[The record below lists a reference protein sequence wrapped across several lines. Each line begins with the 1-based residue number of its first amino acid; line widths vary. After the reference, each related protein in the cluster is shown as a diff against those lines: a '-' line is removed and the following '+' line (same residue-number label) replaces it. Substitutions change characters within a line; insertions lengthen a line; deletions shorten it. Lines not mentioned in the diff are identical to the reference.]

1 MEGANPQH
9 AKRAREEGSSTDHPA
24 AGLCGKGAAKLLV
37 NYASKLLGAIH
48 SRLFKEAIAL
58 RKRVA
63 SAASAVATLQV
74 AKDENKVVSSL
85 QLRRSPAFKS
95 VLEAAPELAA
105 DLAKIERAAL
115 DHALHQRQQERA
127 HDDAQLRAICDGD
140 TFMKAASE
148 SLRLERFTLAEAAIL
163 EQEVTAAETEFKLAV
178 KLKCFELDD
187 ADAKAAAAKKKRA
200 EDREVRQME
209 IEQEPSAAL
218 MKRMV
223 DAAVA
228 KRFGS
233 SMPSSRRTTPSPR
246 RVTFAKGKPERSRS
260 TSRPQSRGRSGSRGT
275 SRASSCSAS
284 RSASRGRSQ
293 ERSQTP
299 FPGRG
304 KGRPRR
310 RPSRDGGT
318 SPSRPHARGP
328 SPSSRAGREPRRHH
342 GRDSFQ
348 GNGRGGR
355 GTRPHRPPSGMHGG
369 SARVG
374 GGGGSRTG
382 PRR

>member
-1 MEGANPQH
+1 
-9 AKRAREEGSSTDHPA
+9 
-24 AGLCGKGAAKLLV
+24 
-37 NYASKLLGAIH
+37 
-48 SRLFKEAIAL
+48 
-58 RKRVA
+58 
-63 SAASAVATLQV
+63 
-74 AKDENKVVSSL
+74 
-85 QLRRSPAFKS
+85 
-95 VLEAAPELAA
+95 
-105 DLAKIERAAL
+105 
-115 DHALHQRQQERA
+115 
-127 HDDAQLRAICDGD
+127 
-140 TFMKAASE
+140 MKAASE

-163 EQEVTAAETEFKLAV
+163 EQEVTAAETEFKLAI

-246 RVTFAKGKPERSRS
+246 RVTFAKGKPERGRS
-260 TSRPQSRGRSGSRGT
+260 TSRPQSRGHSGSRGT
-275 SRASSCSAS
+275 SRPSSRSAS

-310 RPSRDGGT
+310 RPSPGWRHLT
-318 SPSRPHARGP
+318 FSPTRSGPFTVFSRRARAAPSPWPRFLPGKWKGRTGNSPPPASKRHARRKRARRRRRRLQDGATPLSILSAFGQKTLRELDTRQRLKGVHTLSLP
-328 SPSSRAGREPRRHH
+328 SDFTMTYALASALS
-342 GRDSFQ
+342 
-348 GNGRGGR
+348 RGGKFILSPPAPTPYEDYVTGFEGYR
-355 GTRPHRPPSGMHGG
+355 RTIRLRATFGDDSGDNFDPRYHVPNRELATGTRP
-369 SARVG
+369 
-374 GGGGSRTG
+374 G
-382 PRR
+382 PH